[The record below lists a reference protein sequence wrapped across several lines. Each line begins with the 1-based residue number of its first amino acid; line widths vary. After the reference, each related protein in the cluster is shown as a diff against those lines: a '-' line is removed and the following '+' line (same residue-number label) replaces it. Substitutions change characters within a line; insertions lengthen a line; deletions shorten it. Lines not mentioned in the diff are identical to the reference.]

1 MRIES
6 GGGFEAHRRRVAE
19 ARVARRKTV
28 LVCCG
33 TGCLANGSAAVLDAF
48 ATRLTARGLNAE
60 LGVFVKKT
68 GCHGCCQRGPL
79 VVIDPGG
86 TLYTKVQPRDV
97 AEIVEKSIEHDEAVT
112 RLLYTDRKASSSPYV
127 CQGDVPFYKH
137 QTRIALRNI
146 GHLDPRDIDDAIAH
160 GAYAGLVRAVGHMT
174 PGQVIDEVERSGLR
188 GRGGAGFPTARKWR
202 ACRAAGGDRR
212 LVVCNGD
219 EGDPGAFKDR
229 SLMEG
234 DPHAVIEGMA
244 IGAFAVGAHEGFIY
258 VRDEYPLA
266 VSTLTAAIEQARDRG
281 LLGANIL
288 GSGFDFDLR
297 LSRGGGAFVC
307 GESSALMRSIEGK
320 AGEPRAKYVHATTRG
335 LFDCPTV
342 LNNVETWSVVGQ
354 IVHRG
359 GEWFARFGTP
369 LSKGTKAF
377 SLVGK
382 VANTGLV
389 EVPMGTSLRAI
400 VEQVGGGVLD
410 GRPLK
415 AVQTGGPSG
424 GCVPESLLDLPV
436 DYERLT
442 EAGSMMGSG
451 GLIVMDDRTCMVEV
465 ARYFLRFLTEE
476 SCGKC
481 TPCREGLKQLL
492 AIYDGIV
499 AGRGRADDVERIG
512 ALAEGIRLGSLCEL
526 GRSAVNPVLSTLRYF
541 GEEYRAHIER
551 GECPAGTCRELTA
564 YEIVHEGQGH
574 PGRSMGSAGSNGKRR
589 GTRAGQRACN
599 GCHVCVAACPVGAIT
614 GERKHP
620 HTIHQQRCI
629 GCGACY
635 DACKMGAIRF
645 FPKSERVA
653 AHADAAC

>member
-6 GGGFEAHRRRVAE
+6 GGAFESYRRRVAE
-19 ARVARRKTV
+19 SRVARRKTV

-33 TGCLANGSAAVLDAF
+33 TGCLANGSAAVVDAF

-79 VVIDPGG
+79 VVVEPGG
-86 TLYTKVQPRDV
+86 ILYTRVQPRDV
-97 AEIVEKSIEHDEAVT
+97 AEIVETTVERDGTVT
-112 RLLYTDRKASSSPYV
+112 RLLYTDRKASASPYT
-127 CQGDVPFYKH
+127 CQDDVPFYRH

-146 GHLDPRDIDDAIAH
+146 GRLDPFDIDDAIAH
-160 GAYAGLVRAVGHMT
+160 GAYAGLVRAVGHMR
-174 PGQVIDEVERSGLR
+174 PDQVIDEIERAGLR
-188 GRGGAGFPTARKWR
+188 GRGGAGFPTAPKWR
-202 ACRAAGGDRR
+202 ACRAAAGQRR
-212 LVVCNGD
+212 FVVCNGD

-234 DPHAVIEGMA
+234 DPHAILEGM
-244 IGAFAVGAHEGFIY
+244 IVGGFAVGAHEGRIY

-266 VSTLTAAIEQARDRG
+266 VATLTAAIEQARDRG
-281 LLGANIL
+281 FLGTNLL
-288 GSGFDFDLR
+288 GSGFDFEIG

-354 IVHRG
+354 IVQQG
-359 GEWFARFGTP
+359 GDWFGRLGTA

-389 EVPMGTSLRAI
+389 EVPMGTPLRTI
-400 VEQVGGGVLD
+400 VNEVGGGVLD

-492 AIYDGIV
+492 AIYDAIV
-499 AGRGRADDVERIG
+499 EGRGRPGDVERIRR
-512 ALAEGIRLGSLCEL
+512 LAEAVRLGSLCEL
-526 GRSAVNPVLSTLRYF
+526 GRSAVNPVLSTLRHF
-541 GEEYRAHIER
+541 GEEYSAHIER
-551 GECPAGTCRELTA
+551 HACPSGICRPLTA
-564 YEIVHEGQGH
+564 YAIVHDDGVPAGAA
-574 PGRSMGSAGSNGKRR
+574 PAGGTNGRGRAAK
-589 GTRAGQRACN
+589 GTRRACN
-599 GCHVCVAACPVGAIT
+599 GCHVCVAACPAGAIA
-614 GERKHP
+614 GERKQP
-620 HTIHQQRCI
+620 HTIDQDRCI
-629 GCGACY
+629 ACGACY
-635 DACKMGAIRF
+635 DACKVGAIRF
-645 FPKSERVA
+645 FPRSERVA